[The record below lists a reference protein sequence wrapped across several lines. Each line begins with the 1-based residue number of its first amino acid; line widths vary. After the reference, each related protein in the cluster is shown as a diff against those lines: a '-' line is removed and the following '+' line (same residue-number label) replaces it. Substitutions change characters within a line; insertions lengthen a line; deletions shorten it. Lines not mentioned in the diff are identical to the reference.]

1 MYRVIALVVL
11 TICSAGTSAFRGRES
26 VGFALTRGHMDGG
39 PVVGTLIAF
48 NLSDPSAGEV
58 IGSTGLTQVGAM
70 DFFDG
75 ILWVASARDD
85 RLRFYTIDIKTGEAE
100 LEAKVS
106 GSFGSGVFS
115 GSFDDDG
122 YFWVL
127 DTRHRKIRQIDP
139 STGKEEHSVPI
150 PSRVGYNGLAFVDGI
165 LYAVRGATGD
175 PPQEFGTIDTK
186 TGEFTRIG
194 YTRVGVEGK
203 GGGNGCGALDYD
215 AGTDT
220 LYAVYRQGVAKSQR
234 WSLYTIDFDTGLAS
248 FVGEI
253 DPRGI
258 YDGFAITR

>member
-11 TICSAGTSAFRGRES
+11 TIFSAGTSAFRGRES
-26 VGFALTRGHMDGG
+26 VGFALSRARMRGG
-39 PVVGTLIAF
+39 PEVGTLIAF
-48 NLSDPSAGEV
+48 DLSNPSAGEV

-75 ILWVASARDD
+75 VLWVASARDD
-85 RLRFYTIDIKTGEAE
+85 RLRFYTIDIETGEAE
-100 LEAKVS
+100 LQAKVS
-106 GSFGSGVFS
+106 GSFGGSVFS
-115 GSFDDDG
+115 GSFDDDA

-127 DTRHRKIRQIDP
+127 DSRRKKIRQIDL
-139 STGKEEHSVPI
+139 STGKEKHSIPI
-150 PSRVGYNGLAFVDGI
+150 PSQVGYNGLAFVGET

-175 PPQEFGTIDTK
+175 PPQEFGTIDTE

-194 YTRVGVEGK
+194 HTRVGVDGK

-220 LYAVYRQGVAKSQR
+220 LYAVYRQGIEKSQR
-234 WSLYTIDFDTGLAS
+234 WSLYTIDFATGLAS
-248 FVGEI
+248 FIDEI
-253 DPRGI
+253 NPPGI